1 MLLICAGMSR
11 SASTLQYQ
19 LAKHLVES
27 KHVGVGIGHHYP
39 HHSYRTDH
47 IFVIKSEQPYSY
59 LVAEAE
65 LGRAMCIGI
74 YRDPRDV
81 AVSSMHFFASRHD
94 YNPETLLTGTYG
106 EVILRHLPAAIRWF
120 SVWEPYLSLTLC
132 YEDVYNSESHWVQHL
147 LDIADL
153 LSIPLTAG
161 EATAIYAEHTIDR
174 NIQTQSELT
183 EWLDY
188 KHSMLTRFHVSSRR
202 GVPGTY
208 NDVLE
213 LDQIQFIEDQYKEW
227 MQTHG
232 YTLSS

>member
-1 MLLICAGMSR
+1 MLIICAGMSR

-19 LAKHLVES
+19 LVKYLIES

-39 HHSYRTDH
+39 HYNYETET

-59 LVAEAE
+59 LIEEAE
-65 LGRAMCIGI
+65 LGRAMCVGI

-94 YNPETLLTGTYG
+94 YNPDILLTGSYD
-106 EVILRHLPAAIRWF
+106 EVISRHLPAAIRWF
-120 SVWEPYLSLTLC
+120 SVWEPYLYLC
-132 YEDVYNSESHWVQHL
+132 LRYEDVYNNESRWVQHL
-147 LDIADL
+147 LNIADR
-153 LSIPLTAG
+153 LSIPLTDD
-161 EATAIYAEHTIDR
+161 EATAIYAQHTIDR
-174 NIQTQSELT
+174 NLQTQSELT

-188 KHSMLTRFHVSSRR
+188 KHSMLTHFHISPRR

-208 NDVLE
+208 HDVLT
-213 LDQIQFIEDQYKEW
+213 LDQIKFIESQYKEW

-232 YTLSS
+232 YTLSP